1 MGTIVAYIVALLPL
15 TAGGDVYIF
24 EQPTIRPEA
33 TFLSTEGRY
42 AFHQERE
49 DAEIAIIMGEGVLS
63 DLLVEVIAW
72 SADNATVMQVCGS
85 SGCMAG

>member
-1 MGTIVAYIVALLPL
+1 M
-15 TAGGDVYIF
+15 
-24 EQPTIRPEA
+24 
-33 TFLSTEGRY
+33 EGRY

-49 DAEIAIIMGEGVLS
+49 DAEIAIIMDEGVLS

-72 SADNATVMQVCGS
+72 STDNAAVMQVCGS

>member
-1 MGTIVAYIVALLPL
+1 VALLPL

-33 TFLSTEGRY
+33 TFLSMEGRY

-49 DAEIAIIMGEGVLS
+49 DAEIAIIM
-63 DLLVEVIAW
+63 EVIAW
-72 SADNATVMQVCGS
+72 STDNAAVMQVCGS